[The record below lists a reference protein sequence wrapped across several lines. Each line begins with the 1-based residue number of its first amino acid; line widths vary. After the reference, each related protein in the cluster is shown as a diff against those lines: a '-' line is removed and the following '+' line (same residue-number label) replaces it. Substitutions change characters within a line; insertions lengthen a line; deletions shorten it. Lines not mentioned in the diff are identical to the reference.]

1 MSSTETVSISIN
13 DIANCLNIIDVVS
26 QRGAIKGPELTS
38 VGQLRDK
45 FALFIE
51 QNKPPEE
58 KPKEEKE
65 SGSSSK

>member
-1 MSSTETVSISIN
+1 MSSSEKISISIN

-51 QNKPPEE
+51 QNKPPEDSSQ
-58 KPKEEKE
+58 KEEVNE
-65 SGSSSK
+65 

>member
-1 MSSTETVSISIN
+1 MSSTEKVNISIN

-58 KPKEEKE
+58 NSPKEEA
-65 SGSSSK
+65 SGSGTK